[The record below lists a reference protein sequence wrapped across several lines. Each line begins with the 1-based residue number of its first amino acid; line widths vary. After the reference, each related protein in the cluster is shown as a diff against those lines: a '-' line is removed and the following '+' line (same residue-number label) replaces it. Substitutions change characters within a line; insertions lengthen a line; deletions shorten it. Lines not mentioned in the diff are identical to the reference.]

1 MGEEKELKVAYIMGF
16 GGLGKTTL
24 ANQVLVGNLE
34 CCCRKRN
41 INLRAN
47 QISLEPYF

>member
-24 ANQVLVGNLE
+24 ANQVLVDNPE
-34 CCCRKRN
+34 CCCRKSN
-41 INLRAN
+41 IKFKSKSNIA
-47 QISLEPYF
+47 